1 MDVYKQSLVPAYQ
14 KLFERFEL
22 RDAAIKVVGIG
33 ECWNPV
39 LGTVIQCGRK
49 RPIFPS
55 SEKGRESVLE
65 PFAGKSRFANHGER
79 IVYGYRL
86 MQPYSDIFLGW
97 TKGELEGRHFFVRQ
111 LSDMKISVRV
121 NTLNEELMKTYARWC
136 GQALALSHARSGDPV
151 VISGYLGK
159 SDVFDEAIAD
169 FSFSYANQNEIDF
182 ARFRTA
188 IRDGKLER

>member
-1 MDVYKQSLVPAYQ
+1 MKEA
-14 KLFERFEL
+14 REL
-22 RDAAIKVVGIG
+22 
-33 ECWNPV
+33 
-39 LGTVIQCGRK
+39 
-49 RPIFPS
+49 
-55 SEKGRESVLE
+55 VLE
-65 PFAGKSRFANHGER
+65 AFAGKSRFANHGER

-86 MQPYSDIFLGW
+86 MQPNSDIFLGW

-111 LSDMKISVRV
+111 LRDMKISVRV
-121 NTLNEELMKTYARWC
+121 NTLNEELMKIYARWC

-188 IRDGKLER
+188 IRDGKLSAEYEDSY